1 MIEPQK
7 YALRNVS
14 TLLAIGKE
22 EMKMENMKE

>member
-7 YALRNVS
+7 YALRNVN